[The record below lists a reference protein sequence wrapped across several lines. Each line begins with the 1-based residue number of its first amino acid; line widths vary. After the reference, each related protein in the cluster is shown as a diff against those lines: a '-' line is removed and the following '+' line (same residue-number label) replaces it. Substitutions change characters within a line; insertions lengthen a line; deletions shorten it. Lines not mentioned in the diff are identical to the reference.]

1 MLVTYRGAQVGR
13 RFCQSRI
20 DPLDLIHCNISE
32 VSFQKIPSE
41 PSESVVV
48 HSENV
53 IENAGPD

>member
-20 DPLDLIHCNISE
+20 DPLALTHCNIS
-32 VSFQKIPSE
+32 VASFQKT

-48 HSENV
+48 HSENA
-53 IENAGPD
+53 IENAALD